1 MDQISISNQSSNLT
15 RQQKNVSDIVTSV
28 LQASSVYSECMPE
41 TWSGTDSCHGPVFM
55 PSLLSRKVVT
65 ADGEVTIP
73 CVAHDGLAYYGVSDD
88 DALKAILSGEL
99 EREIDGEEFQ
109 KLRTLLMSTDAQVRQ
124 AVQKLYASHQMA
136 RWQEFHADC
145 DRITATIQADSDTAD
160 EVKKQMDIEVSS
172 ERSSPFHY
180 VFLTPSY

>member
-15 RQQKNVSDIVTSV
+15 RQQQNISDVITSI
-28 LQASSVYSECMPE
+28 LQASSVYFECMPE
-41 TWSGTDSCHGPVFM
+41 TWSGTESCHGPVFM

-88 DALKAILSGEL
+88 DALKAILSGES
-99 EREIDGEEFQ
+99 EREIDEEEFQ
-109 KLRTLLMSTDAQVRQ
+109 KLRALLSSTDAQVRQ
-124 AVQKLYASHQMA
+124 AVQKLYESHQMA

-145 DRITATIQADSDTAD
+145 DRIAATIQVDPDTTD
-160 EVKKQMDIEVSS
+160 EVKKQMDIEVFS
-172 ERSSPFHY
+172 ECLLPFHY
-180 VFLTPSY
+180 GFLTPSY